1 MLKLEKRKIFEE
13 LERHWFFVKFF
24 LPFIVS
30 ILLFLLAIYFDSS
43 IFIALPF
50 FLISAFLPDILF
62 IFLSIFSNKHKI
74 IRRKTHSI
82 SFMLFY
88 SLFLFF
94 LLPFLL
100 KVKLRVSL
108 IIALFSFFGFSLHLL
123 VDTFEDF
130 LILVLHLS
138 SLFKKLTKRKRC

>member
-13 LERHWFFVKFF
+13 LERHWFFVKVF

-50 FLISAFLPDILF
+50 FLISAFLPDIFF

-88 SLFLFF
+88 PLFLFF

-100 KVKLRVSL
+100 KVDLRVSL

-130 LILVLHLS
+130 LILILHLS

>member
-1 MLKLEKRKIFEE
+1 MLKLEKRKILEE
-13 LERHWFFVKFF
+13 LERHWFFVKSFI
-24 LPFIVS
+24 PFVVS
-30 ILLFLLAIYFDSS
+30 ILLFLLAMYFDSS

-50 FLISAFLPDILF
+50 FLVSAFLPDILF
-62 IFLSIFSNKHKI
+62 VFFSIFSNNHKV
-74 IRRKTHSI
+74 IRRKTHSLYLM
-82 SFMLFY
+82 FFY
-88 SLFLFF
+88 PFFLFF

-100 KVKLRVSL
+100 KVDLRVSL

-130 LILVLHLS
+130 LILILHLS